1 MAAPATAPETAEPE
15 VFLRVNPTIT
25 RLATQLTSRN
35 DRKGLIRKH
44 PVISPI
50 SSLKRQIH
58 AYRNDR
64 TGSSQPE
71 VFCSRRRAYADDNIW
86 QVPRDQQ
93 ILPDMVQDN
102 MYTARVSLRFDA
114 ETPKGHE
121 GRKKGV
127 LETGRHAAKRL
138 DQHLNNSC
146 LPQTS
151 TQARDNEP
159 PTLASFRPQE
169 IPLVSNRYSKMQ
181 RSGSVHSLCPAL
193 FEQHKDSDL
202 GAESASTPD
211 GEETAR
217 QPHDS
222 VNDEGHGSGTCTAI

>member
-71 VFCSRRRAYADDNIW
+71 VFCSRRRAYADDKIW

-146 LPQTS
+146 LPQHRSRQGTTNLRHS
-151 TQARDNEP
+151 P
-159 PTLASFRPQE
+159 ASDHRKF
-169 IPLVSNRYSKMQ
+169 PL
-181 RSGSVHSLCPAL
+181 SVIV
-193 FEQHKDSDL
+193 
-202 GAESASTPD
+202 
-211 GEETAR
+211 TAR
-217 QPHDS
+217 CNAPGAFIVCVLRFLNSTRIVTLVQRARVRPTARRQR
-222 VNDEGHGSGTCTAI
+222 GSHTTL